1 MLRLFRFAAKVEVW
15 EKTDFGKI
23 QFLRHPPDDAR
34 GYVTELSAF
43 TRFIREQNTE
53 EDPPGIVPGLCNFPV
68 DQDHANVCQLFGN
81 LSGRC
86 ADLRLL
92 IDGDWEAHGSL
103 FSRIARSAD
112 MAPLELE
119 RVSDFAHWSFSTS
132 LETD

>member
-53 EDPPGIVPGLCNFPV
+53 EDPQESSQAFAIS
-68 DQDHANVCQLFGN
+68 QLIRTTPMFASSLVTSAAAALICGC
-81 LSGRC
+81 LSMAIGRRTG
-86 ADLRLL
+86 A
-92 IDGDWEAHGSL
+92 
-103 FSRIARSAD
+103 FSPA
-112 MAPLELE
+112 
-119 RVSDFAHWSFSTS
+119 
-132 LETD
+132 